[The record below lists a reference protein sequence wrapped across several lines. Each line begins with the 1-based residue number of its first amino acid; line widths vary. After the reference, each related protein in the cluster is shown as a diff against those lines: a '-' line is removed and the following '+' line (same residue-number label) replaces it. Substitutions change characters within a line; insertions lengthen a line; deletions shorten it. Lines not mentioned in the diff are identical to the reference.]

1 MMTNIEWYWDDVGF
15 GVSAKGHAAYQ
26 GGNDIVCSAVSA
38 LLQTLYAGLEMQCFC
53 RCDVRSGDGEYMLD
67 CIPGERRK
75 EAKILFDSIILGL
88 ELISQSYGAYVTVG
102 RVKPE
107 R

>member
-38 LLQTLYAGLEMQCFC
+38 LLQTLYAGLEKQAAAGILMRSLMQW
-53 RCDVRSGDGEYMLD
+53 
-67 CIPGERRK
+67 
-75 EAKILFDSIILGL
+75 
-88 ELISQSYGAYVTVG
+88 
-102 RVKPE
+102 
-107 R
+107 